1 MNNIEKLNAIFVEI
15 FSTDESL
22 LNAEFTNTNI
32 EGWDSIR
39 HLSLTAQ
46 IEDEFDIMFD
56 PEDIIE
62 LTSYNRAKQILSSKY
77 DIDF

>member
-1 MNNIEKLNAIFVEI
+1 MNNIEKLNAIFIEV
-15 FSTDESL
+15 FSTEACK
-22 LNAEFTNTNI
+22 LNDDFTNMNI

-56 PEDIIE
+56 PEDIIA
-62 LTSYNRAKQILSSKY
+62 LTSYNCAKQILSSKY
-77 DIDF
+77 DIEF